1 MGDEAEALAGQI
13 RKGLDAG
20 IGGCGDDQGLVV
32 QHGQRQAVLGQAH
45 VGAHHREVGAAGL
58 KRRGAVA
65 HVVVRYD
72 FEAYILAGAGER
84 VGIGLDQVGL
94 DPVAGPDRDP
104 QGRRPRQVQDRAGH
118 RAQGEGDQKEE
129 GFTLVQKRRHHP
141 SHGPGA
147 DASAGTEAIRDGADE
162 PGRDGALRAARPITP
177 AYLERAALYYL
188 ERYGAS
194 AEMVRRVLR
203 RRVETR
209 CRLRGEAPDDFSEMI
224 EAVVARA
231 LGAGLVDDAA
241 FAAAKVRSL
250 RRRGGSAR
258 AIGAKLAAKG
268 VDRETVGAVL
278 AEQEDGSEDEA
289 ALAYAKRRRLGPF
302 RPPAA
307 RAAARERDLAAMA
320 RAGFALALARR
331 VIDAETEDE
340 LREG

>member
-1 MGDEAEALAGQI
+1 ME
-13 RKGLDAG
+13 
-20 IGGCGDDQGLVV
+20 
-32 QHGQRQAVLGQAH
+32 
-45 VGAHHREVGAAGL
+45 
-58 KRRGAVA
+58 
-65 HVVVRYD
+65 
-72 FEAYILAGAGER
+72 
-84 VGIGLDQVGL
+84 
-94 DPVAGPDRDP
+94 
-104 QGRRPRQVQDRAGH
+104 
-118 RAQGEGDQKEE
+118 
-129 GFTLVQKRRHHP
+129 KRRHHP

-147 DASAGTEAIRDGADE
+147 DASAGTEAIRDGADQ
-162 PGRDGALRAARPITP
+162 PARDGALRAARPITP

-194 AEMVRRVLR
+194 AEMLRRVLR

-209 CRLRGEAPDDFSEMI
+209 CRLRGEAPDDFSEMV

-278 AEQEDGSEDEA
+278 AGQEDGSEDEA

-302 RPPAA
+302 RQPAA
-307 RAAARERDLAAMA
+307 RANARERDLAAMA
-320 RAGFALALARR
+320 RAGFALTLARR
-331 VIDAETEDE
+331 VIDAETEDD
-340 LREG
+340 LRDG